1 MEKRKQ
7 KRKYSEK
14 VLGAIAKDRNDGK
27 FCDLEILCENTRF
40 PVHRNVVCLHSS
52 VIYTACL
59 GPWKE
64 AASGVFEIKE
74 SSPVLVGR
82 MLDYIY
88 TGDYA
93 DFSANDCRS
102 VQEFRVQEFREKAD
116 SDAKVELDVV
126 AGDHV
131 TLHAQM
137 MELGDMYLVDGLSRL
152 ASDKFTLH
160 LASTRMD
167 TIIRD
172 IIPRFYAMKFDSS
185 NAIRKSVAAQ
195 MRTKLAKRPWAAGVE
210 EYLENVTRD
219 VPEFTRDLLKSYMEV
234 ACEENCWETW
244 GSIAAKERP
253 QVG

>member
-1 MEKRKQ
+1 M
-7 KRKYSEK
+7 
-14 VLGAIAKDRNDGK
+14 
-27 FCDLEILCENTRF
+27 
-40 PVHRNVVCLHSS
+40 
-52 VIYTACL
+52 
-59 GPWKE
+59 
-64 AASGVFEIKE
+64 FEIKE

-93 DFSANDCRS
+93 DFSANDCRL
-102 VQEFRVQEFREKAD
+102 VQEFREKAD
-116 SDAKVELDVV
+116 SDAKVEVDVV

-137 MELGDMYLVDGLSRL
+137 MELGDMYLVNGLSRL

-167 TIIRD
+167 IIILD
-172 IIPRFYAMKFDSS
+172 IIPRVYTMKFDSS

-195 MRTKLAKRPWAAGVE
+195 TRTKLAKRPWAAGVE
-210 EYLENVTRD
+210 QHLEDVTRD

-234 ACEENCWETW
+234 AT
-244 GSIAAKERP
+244 I
-253 QVG
+253 V

>member
-14 VLGAIAKDRNDGK
+14 VLEAIAKDRDDEK
-27 FCDLEILCENTRF
+27 FCDLEIVCEKTRF
-40 PVHRNVVCLHSS
+40 PVHRNV
-52 VIYTACL
+52 
-59 GPWKE
+59 E

-74 SSPVLVGR
+74 SFPVLVGR

-102 VQEFRVQEFREKAD
+102 VQQSREKAD
-116 SDAKVELDVV
+116 PDLEELDVV
-126 AGDHV
+126 AGDYV

-137 MELGDMYLVDGLSRL
+137 IELGDRYLVDGLSRI

-160 LASTRMD
+160 LASTQMD
-167 TIIRD
+167 IIIRD
-172 IIPRFYAMKFDSS
+172 IIPRVYALKFNSS

-195 MRTKLAKRPWAAGVE
+195 VKTKLAQRPWAVGVE
-210 EYLENVTRD
+210 EYLEKVTRD

-234 ACEENCWETW
+234 PCEEEWGIW
-244 GSIAAKERP
+244 GSLAAKERP
-253 QVG
+253 QAG

>member
-14 VLGAIAKDRNDGK
+14 VLEAIAKDRNDGK
-27 FCDLEILCENTRF
+27 FCDLEIVCENTRF

-102 VQEFRVQEFREKAD
+102 VQEFREKAD
-116 SDAKVELDVV
+116 SDAKVEVDVV

-137 MELGDMYLVDGLSRL
+137 MQLGDMYLVDGLSRL
-152 ASDKFTLH
+152 ASDKFNLH

-167 TIIRD
+167 IIILD
-172 IIPRFYAMKFDSS
+172 IIPRVYDIKCDSS
-185 NAIRKSVAAQ
+185 NAIQKSVAAQ

-210 EYLENVTRD
+210 QHLEDVTRD

-234 ACEENCWETW
+234 QCDCDN
-244 GSIAAKERP
+244 
-253 QVG
+253 